1 MEAESSPIIG
11 EIFGHQKAVLSSVW
25 FYKHGG
31 TDPVSFSPIDR
42 NCNLEIALLFQRF
55 CSSNRQKI
63 HSACTHRILETH
75 SRIAQSDD
83 FLLRLRNRWSKDGEK
98 QARFFTKNGWINR
111 EKTAMESACFFAPRP
126 LYHNGK
132 KLVNPVLQKVLQDGL
147 SAGQTE

>member
-1 MEAESSPIIG
+1 MI
-11 EIFGHQKAVLSSVW
+11 
-25 FYKHGG
+25 
-31 TDPVSFSPIDR
+31 
-42 NCNLEIALLFQRF
+42 
-55 CSSNRQKI
+55 
-63 HSACTHRILETH
+63 
-75 SRIAQSDD
+75 

-147 SAGQTE
+147 LAGETEEKHARKREFVMQSLRKDALSATKNAPADIARRILAFA